1 MNRRRSAVITGAA
14 GGLGAAFARRLASE
28 EYELLLT
35 DSDSNRLNILAD
47 ELSRNGA
54 HVRHFVVDLASNRDV
69 DLLVDV
75 ISREDDIK
83 LLINNAGFGLVCKF
97 QSVEINRVI
106 DMVRVHITS
115 SLRLCRAVLPQMI
128 KAGDKA
134 GIINVASAGAFTR
147 FPRDASYIA
156 SKAYMIAFTE
166 CLALDL
172 VDTRVNVQALCP
184 AWIATEFTRG
194 AELTK
199 IGYRSPIPKW
209 LFSSPES
216 VVKSSLNALQRGQV
230 THIPSF
236 RARIAIW
243 LIGSAP
249 AQWGLSQL
257 RSCGMGSPPM
267 PGD

>member
-1 MNRRRSAVITGAA
+1 MNRRRSALITGAA
-14 GGLGAAFARRLASE
+14 GGLGAAFARRLARE
-28 EYELLLT
+28 GYDLLLT
-35 DSDSNRLNILAD
+35 DSNSNSLNILVD
-47 ELSRNGA
+47 ELSRNGS
-54 HVRHFVVDLASNRDV
+54 HVRHFAADLANDGDV
-69 DLLVDV
+69 DLLVDT
-75 ISREDDIK
+75 ISRDEDIK

-97 QSVEINRVI
+97 QSVEINRVM
-106 DMVRVHITS
+106 DMVQVHITA
-115 SLRLCRAVLPQMI
+115 SLRLSRAVLPQMI
-128 KAGDKA
+128 KTGDNA

-172 VDTRVNVQALCP
+172 VGTSVRVQALCP

-194 AELTK
+194 AELAK
-199 IGYRSPIPKW
+199 IGYKSPIPKW

-216 VVKSSLNALQRGQV
+216 VVDSSLHALRRGQV
-230 THIPSF
+230 THIPSV

-249 AQWGLSQL
+249 GQWLLAQL
-257 RSCGMGSPPM
+257 RNRGMGSTPM

>member
-14 GGLGAAFARRLASE
+14 GGLGAAFARRLARE
-28 EYELLLT
+28 GYDLLLT
-35 DSDSNRLNILAD
+35 DSNSHSLNILVD
-47 ELSRNGA
+47 ELSRNGS
-54 HVRHFVVDLASNRDV
+54 HVRHFAADLANDGDV
-69 DLLVDV
+69 DLLVDT
-75 ISREDDIK
+75 ISRDEDIK

-128 KAGDKA
+128 KAGDNA

-172 VDTRVNVQALCP
+172 VGTSVHVQALCP

-194 AELTK
+194 AELAMT
-199 IGYRSPIPKW
+199 GLDFMY
-209 LFSSPES
+209 
-216 VVKSSLNALQRGQV
+216 Q
-230 THIPSF
+230 
-236 RARIAIW
+236 AI
-243 LIGSAP
+243 
-249 AQWGLSQL
+249 
-257 RSCGMGSPPM
+257 
-267 PGD
+267 

>member
-1 MNRRRSAVITGAA
+1 MNGRRLAVITGSA
-14 GGLGAAFARRLASE
+14 GGLGAAFARHLASE
-28 EYELLLT
+28 GYDLLLT
-35 DSDSNRLNILAD
+35 DSDSSRLTILAD
-47 ELSRNGA
+47 ELNGNGTR
-54 HVRHFVVDLASNRDV
+54 VRLFAADLANERDV
-69 DLLVDV
+69 DRLVEA
-75 ISREDDIK
+75 ISLEEDIQ

-106 DMVRVHITS
+106 DMVRVHITA
-115 SLRLCRAVLPQMI
+115 SLRLIRAVLPNMI
-128 KAGDKA
+128 KAGNNA
-134 GIINVASAGAFTR
+134 AIVNVASAGAFTR

-172 VDTRVNVQALCP
+172 VGTHVNVQALCP

-194 AELTK
+194 AELAK
-199 IGYRSPIPKW
+199 IGYTSPIPKW

-216 VVKSSLNALQRGQV
+216 VVESSLNALRRGQV
-230 THIPSF
+230 THIPSV

-249 AQWGLSQL
+249 GQWVLSQL
-257 RSCGMGSPPM
+257 RNRGMGSSPM